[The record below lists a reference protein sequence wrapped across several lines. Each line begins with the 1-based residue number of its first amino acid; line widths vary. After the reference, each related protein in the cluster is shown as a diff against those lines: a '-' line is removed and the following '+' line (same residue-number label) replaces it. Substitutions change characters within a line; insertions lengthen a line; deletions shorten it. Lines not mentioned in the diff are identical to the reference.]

1 MSIFFYI
8 IGYIVLSIAIAYYL
22 KSRKNKVNEINKYSK
37 AKQIKNKI
45 FDRRKHN
52 DYMNNPK
59 FSYMSCNKYNPE
71 SKFYKGEKAHNQ
83 RVLKR
88 FVLIDELEFER
99 ITNHNKVGRDI
110 VIEQIKR
117 WNISDDYD
125 THIEL
130 ITDEK
135 EIDIIKFFYK
145 DDYANEDT
153 KIYRLENAIEEITQ
167 IIARL

>member
-71 SKFYKGEKAHNQ
+71 SKFYKGKKAHNQ

-99 ITNHNKVGRDI
+99 ITNHNNNMVA
-110 VIEQIKR
+110 E
-117 WNISDDYD
+117 D
-125 THIEL
+125 TAEL
-130 ITDEK
+130 SK
-135 EIDIIKFFYK
+135 ALMG
-145 DDYANEDT
+145 YANKNYAPFNRCT
-153 KIYRLENAIEEITQ
+153 
-167 IIARL
+167 

>member
-22 KSRKNKVNEINKYSK
+22 KNRKRKAKEINTYIK

-71 SKFYKGEKAHNQ
+71 SRFYKGKKVNTSVEIEK
-83 RVLKR
+83 RY
-88 FVLIDELEFER
+88 VLIEESKY
-99 ITNHNKVGRDI
+99 NKILDSVNSSYYSVNSSDANCAGSLGGSFNSNSTLLSRH
-110 VIEQIKR
+110 
-117 WNISDDYD
+117 WN
-125 THIEL
+125 
-130 ITDEK
+130 
-135 EIDIIKFFYK
+135 
-145 DDYANEDT
+145 
-153 KIYRLENAIEEITQ
+153 
-167 IIARL
+167 